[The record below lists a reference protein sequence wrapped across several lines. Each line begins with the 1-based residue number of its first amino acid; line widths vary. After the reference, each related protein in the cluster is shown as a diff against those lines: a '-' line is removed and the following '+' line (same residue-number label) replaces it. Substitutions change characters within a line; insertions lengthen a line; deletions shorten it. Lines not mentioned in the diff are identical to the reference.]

1 MQCKAINDPNTPR
14 YQTDRKIWIPSR
26 CECRGAQFEL
36 ANDILS
42 AVAKGLS
49 QLDNILCA
57 VILQSFMDIVQIGTS
72 FIPGVGEL
80 SAMTA
85 SKAAVKRATSMA
97 ENTLNQGGFDDVSTD
112 IIYLRLGLSN
122 TADY

>member
-1 MQCKAINDPNTPR
+1 
-14 YQTDRKIWIPSR
+14 
-26 CECRGAQFEL
+26 
-36 ANDILS
+36 
-42 AVAKGLS
+42 
-49 QLDNILCA
+49 
-57 VILQSFMDIVQIGTS
+57 MDIVQIGTS

-80 SAMTA
+80 PAMTA
-85 SKAAVKRATSMA
+85 IKAAVKAATSMA